1 MFDLIEE
8 LLDLIDGLFRFVIV
22 VVMIGVVLYALGPT
36 MLENLKLVFL
46 S

>member
-1 MFDLIEE
+1 MFDLIDE

-22 VVMIGVVLYALGPT
+22 VVVIGVFLYALGPT
-36 MLENLKLVFL
+36 MLENLKLAFL